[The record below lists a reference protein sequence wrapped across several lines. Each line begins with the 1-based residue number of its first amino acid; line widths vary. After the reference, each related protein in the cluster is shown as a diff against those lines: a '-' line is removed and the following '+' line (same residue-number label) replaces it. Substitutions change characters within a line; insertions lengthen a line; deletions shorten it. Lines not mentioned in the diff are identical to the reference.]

1 MMGSQ
6 IMTRRRHLI
15 AVLAAGFLALTCA
28 RASATTDDNVQN
40 FINTLSNRAIQEM
53 TAQQTDAERAG
64 KLRPVLDEYFD
75 MPAISKYVLAGYWR
89 KATEAQR
96 TEFTSAFADYLSVT
110 YGKRFSKYSGHKMDI
125 KRIHDDGNGRATAYT
140 VVQVAGEDPVRV
152 DWIIDTV
159 NSQMHILDL
168 RVEGLSLSD
177 THRQEF
183 ASVMQNNGGN
193 VQALID
199 LLHQKSKL
207 QASTQ

>member
-1 MMGSQ
+1 
-6 IMTRRRHLI
+6 MTSHLMIGRRHLV
-15 AVLAAGFLALTCA
+15 ALLAAGFLALTGA
-28 RASATTDDNVQN
+28 RAIASNEADVQN
-40 FINTLSNRAIQEM
+40 FINNLSNRAIQEM
-53 TAQQTDAERAG
+53 SAQQTDADRVA

-75 MPAISKYVLAGYWR
+75 MPAIAKYVLAGYWR
-89 KATEAQR
+89 KATPDQQK
-96 TEFTSAFADYLSVT
+96 EFTSAFADYLSVT

-125 KRIHDDGNGRATAYT
+125 RRVHDDGKGRATAYT
-140 VVQVAGEDPVRV
+140 VIQVEGDDPVRV

-159 NSQMHILDL
+159 NNQLHILDL

-207 QASTQ
+207 

>member
-1 MMGSQ
+1 MGSM
-6 IMTRRRHLI
+6 IGRRH
-15 AVLAAGFLALTCA
+15 VLTVLVAGFLTVASLITGGS
-28 RASATTDDNVQN
+28 RAQADDASIQD
-40 FINTLSNRAIQEM
+40 FITKLSNQAIQEM
-53 TAQQTDAERAG
+53 SAQQTDAERVA

-75 MPAISKYVLAGYWR
+75 MPAIAKYVLAGYWR
-89 KATEAQR
+89 KATPEQR

-110 YGKRFSKYSGHKMDI
+110 YGKRFVKYSGHKLDV
-125 KRIHDDGNGRATAYT
+125 KRIHDDGNGRTTAYT
-140 VVQVAGEDPVRV
+140 VVQVNNEDPVRV

-159 NSQMHILDL
+159 NSQLRILDF

-183 ASVMQNNGGN
+183 ASVIQKNGGN

-207 QASTQ
+207 